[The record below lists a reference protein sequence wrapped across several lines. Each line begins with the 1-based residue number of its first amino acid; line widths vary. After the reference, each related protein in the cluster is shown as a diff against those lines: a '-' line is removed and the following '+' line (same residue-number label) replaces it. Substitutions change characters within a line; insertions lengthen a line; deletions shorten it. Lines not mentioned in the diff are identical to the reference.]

1 MNYTSFILLEFD
13 AENRDDMYN
22 RIFAL
27 EKLLEDN
34 DYQIKQH
41 HTMLTDKMRSVRYG
55 RQQ

>member
-1 MNYTSFILLEFD
+1 MKNYTSFILLEFD

-41 HTMLTDKMRSVRYG
+41 HTMLTDKMRSVRCG
-55 RQQ
+55 R